1 MWPQEVVVA
10 FVKGS
15 MQIMQVKAEMRGGFW
30 VVEVVVVVVVAGWEV
45 EGKGG
50 AAPVRSR
57 VSIGWSGG

>member
-1 MWPQEVVVA
+1 MA

-30 VVEVVVVVVVAGWEV
+30 VVGLVVVAGWEV
-45 EGKGG
+45 EGRGG

-57 VSIGWSGG
+57 VSIAWSGG